1 MFRLGVNKGRNKTA
15 GSENMFIGLKN
26 VNLVSKIFHYK
37 SSSTYISLR
46 LFLLFHS
53 LVSILVF
60 LFWLDIYKLSQV
72 LLVALLA

>member
-1 MFRLGVNKGRNKTA
+1 MILRNLQKA
-15 GSENMFIGLKN
+15 GGYPCL
-26 VNLVSKIFHYK
+26 
-37 SSSTYISLR
+37 
-46 LFLLFHS
+46 HS